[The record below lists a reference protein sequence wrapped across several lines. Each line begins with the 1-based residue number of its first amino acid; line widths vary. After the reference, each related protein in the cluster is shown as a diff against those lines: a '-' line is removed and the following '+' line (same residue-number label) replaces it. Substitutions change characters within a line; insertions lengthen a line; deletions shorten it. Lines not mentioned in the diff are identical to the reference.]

1 MKPTRKLF
9 IIFTILLTAVTGFGQ
24 LPQGISYQAVARDK
38 NGDELANQNLSVRI
52 SILTGSAT
60 GQAEWVET
68 HSVQTD
74 QFGLFS
80 LVIGQGSQTG
90 GTAGE
95 FSEINWGDA
104 QHFLKVD
111 IDFGNGY
118 LTMSTTQF
126 LSVPYAL
133 YAVSAGSSNSGGG
146 GSDSQQLSYDQ
157 SSHVLS
163 LENGG
168 EANLSGLINDA
179 DADPAN
185 EIQRLELN
193 GNQLSIDKG
202 NTVVLNP
209 NDADADTTN
218 ELQYLS
224 LKGNELSISKR
235 NTVTLSGD
243 GDADPKNELQY
254 LYLRDNK
261 LHISK
266 MTADSSILDLG
277 PYLDNT
283 DKQQLSYDQ
292 SSQVLSLENGGEAN
306 LSGLINDADANPANE
321 LQKISRIGDSI
332 RLNQS
337 GGTVSVKDND
347 ADSINELQI
356 LSIVNNFLQLS
367 KGNKVPI
374 DSSLTNELQ
383 ELSRTGDSIRLT
395 QSAKAISVKDNDAN
409 PTNELQDLV
418 YDEVNDSITISGG
431 RGISAKNMVNVPW
444 VGFSVYA
451 SNVSIDP
458 DVTTTLAFDTDIS
471 EPDPIIQTGE
481 LIFNQKGYYQINFYF
496 TGSSNDLQ
504 YLVSLNGSSLFNGG
518 GVNYNYSFLY
528 HFDANDKITVKVK
541 NTNSSYPVTIGK
553 AEISGFRVH

>member
-9 IIFTILLTAVTGFGQ
+9 IIFTILLTAVTGFAQ

-243 GDADPKNELQY
+243 GDADPENELQY

-283 DKQQLSYDQ
+283 DKQQLTLNGNT
-292 SSQVLSLENGGEAN
+292 LSISNGNTVSIDASTTNEIQDI
-306 LSGLINDADANPANE
+306 SINDNTLSISNGSSVTVDGDPENE
-321 LQKISRIGDSI
+321 LQYLKRSGDSI
-332 RLNQS
+332 RLSQWEKA
-337 GGTVSVKDND
+337 VSINDND
-347 ADSINELQI
+347 ADSTNELQT
-356 LSIVNNFLQLS
+356 LAVVNDTLYIS
-367 KGNKVPI
+367 DGNKVPV
-374 DSSLTNELQ
+374 D
-383 ELSRTGDSIRLT
+383 
-395 QSAKAISVKDNDAN
+395 KD
-409 PTNELQDLV
+409 PTNELQNLG
-418 YDEVNDSITISGG
+418 YDEVNDSITITNGK
-431 RGISAKNMVNVPW
+431 GISAENMVNVPW

-481 LIFNQKGYYQINFYF
+481 LIFNQKGYYQINFHF
-496 TGSSNDLQ
+496 TTSSNKL
-504 YLVSLNGSSLFNGG
+504 YYFVSLNGLSLFNGDG
-518 GVNYNYSFLY
+518 NYNYSFLY
-528 HFDANDKITVKVK
+528 HFNVNDKITVKVK
-541 NTNSSYPVTIGK
+541 NIDPTNYSVLDK